1 MLATKDIEKAIAE
14 ALPGAEVEVVDTRGT
29 GDHFQARVVYE
40 GFEGK
45 TMVEQHQMVY
55 GPLRAL
61 LDSGELHA
69 LALRTFTPQQ
79 WKAQTGAEG

>member
-1 MLATKDIEKAIAE
+1 MLAPKDIEKAIVE

-29 GDHFQARVVYE
+29 GDHFEARVVYE

-55 GPLRAL
+55 GPLRGL
-61 LDSGELHA
+61 LDSGRLHA
-69 LALRTFTPQQ
+69 LALRTFDPKQ
-79 WKAQTGAEG
+79 WEAQKGAGQ